1 MISKVCGFIVAM
13 SIMGLICSVIWLLF
27 TLLMKKNKMK
37 AMVFIII
44 FFSCIIV
51 FTLMGTASAY
61 TSGELVAQNRT
72 ESLNKGIKIDDTTQT
87 ITNSEK
93 RDKSITQ
100 KSVKKQD
107 KKKVSRKKEEPETET
122 EQKSVIE
129 KKNNNTKKVTSTE
142 SENKSTE
149 NKTISESD
157 YKSSCTEMWYDDI
170 FFSKK
175 DLDKK
180 LVKLDLFVEEDRFYT
195 IGTIEASSSLYDIL
209 KEYDLQ
215 RSFFYCGVN
224 RSNEKKEYAGAGQ
237 LSLYIPNS
245 YTDTIKTGDHLIV
258 YGQIIEYSTNTW
270 DGYNKC
276 SVVPKYITNNGQ

>member
-1 MISKVCGFIVAM
+1 MISKVCAFIVAM

-27 TLLMKKNKMK
+27 TLLMKKRKMK
-37 AMVFIII
+37 AMVSIIL

-51 FTLMGTASAY
+51 FTLIGATSAY
-61 TSGELVAQNRT
+61 ISGELVVQNRNK
-72 ESLNKGIKIDDTTQT
+72 SSSKGIKTDDTTQT

-93 RDKSITQ
+93 RDKNITQ
-100 KSVKKQD
+100 KSVEKQD
-107 KKKVSRKKEEPETET
+107 QKAITRKKVEATTET
-122 EQKSVIE
+122 EQKLVTE
-129 KKNNNTKKVTSTE
+129 KKNNDVKNVTSTE
-142 SENKSTE
+142 FENKSTE

-170 FFSKK
+170 FFSEK

-195 IGTIEASSSLYDIL
+195 IGTIEASSSLYDML